1 MFAGA
6 GKKPIATKQQKAVR
20 EETQGNQLPK
30 QLSSDSLPVRQQ
42 HVKWVEII
50 YYMLYTVIYGIQQP
64 GSTCRSE
71 PSE

>member
-50 YYMLYTVIYGIQQP
+50 YYIAIYSNIRYTATGFYL
-64 GSTCRSE
+64 
-71 PSE
+71 